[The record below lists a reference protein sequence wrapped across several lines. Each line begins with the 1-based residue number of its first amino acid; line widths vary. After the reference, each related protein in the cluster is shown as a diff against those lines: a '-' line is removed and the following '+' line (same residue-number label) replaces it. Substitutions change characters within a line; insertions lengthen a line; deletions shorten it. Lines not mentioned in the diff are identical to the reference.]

1 MIQRYGRWNQR
12 RRIAFT
18 LVELLVVIAII
29 GILVGLLLPAV
40 QAAREAARRCQCSNN
55 IAQLGLAVHHFEF
68 NREYLPAG
76 VTHNKGPIRNEPIGQ
91 HLSWTVSVL
100 PYLEQHNTFE
110 KTDQKLGAYAIENF
124 EAARARLPMLQCPS
138 NSYGPNPEENGTCH
152 YAGCHHDVE
161 APIDA
166 DNNGILFLN
175 SRLRY
180 SEILDG
186 GSNTILIGEKLV
198 DDAELG
204 WLSGTRATLRNTGS
218 MSQPP
223 RTPRPRINMPTYED
237 MDMETELEA
246 GMEEQVPPG
255 DSDQSTVPIDAISPA
270 VIPPEVIPS
279 TENPSNGIPSAVSPS
294 VKSPTPADVK
304 PSTDDAVPAN
314 PLGAKLAE
322 LLRVGGFGSYHT
334 GGANFVF
341 ADGSV
346 RFISQSIDV
355 ELYRNLGHR
364 KDGEIT
370 NLDW

>member
-1 MIQRYGRWNQR
+1 MRQKYNRTTPRKR
-12 RRIAFT
+12 VAFT

-55 IAQLGLAVHHFEF
+55 MAQLGLAVHHFEF

-76 VTHNKGPIRNEPIGQ
+76 VTHDKGPIRNEPIGQ
-91 HLSWTVSVL
+91 HLSWTVSLL
-100 PYLEQHNTFE
+100 PYLEQHNTYE
-110 KTDQKLGAYAIENF
+110 KIDQKLGAYAIENF
-124 EAARARLPMLQCPS
+124 EAAHARIPMFQCPS
-138 NSYGPNPEENGTCH
+138 NSYYPNPEENGTCH

-161 APIDA
+161 APIDS
-166 DNNGILFLN
+166 DNHGILFLN

-198 DDAELG
+198 DENELG
-204 WLSGTRATLRNTGS
+204 WISGTRATLRNTGS
-218 MSQPP
+218 FNQPA
-223 RTPRPRINMPTYED
+223 RTPRVRVNAPSYEG
-237 MDMETELEA
+237 MGMETEAEDGTGEA
-246 GMEEQVPPG
+246 VP
-255 DSDQSTVPIDAISPA
+255 DENNTSAVNADAVSTDAIPTDAIPPDAISPA
-270 VIPPEVIPS
+270 VITPEVIP
-279 TENPSNGIPSAVSPS
+279 PAAAP
-294 VKSPTPADVK
+294 PADDASAVK
-304 PSTDDAVPAN
+304 PSVAN
-314 PLGAKLAE
+314 PSAAKLSE

-346 RFISQSIDV
+346 RFLSLNIDV
-355 ELYRNLGHR
+355 ELYKNLGHR

>member
-1 MIQRYGRWNQR
+1 MRQKYNRSTSRKR
-12 RRIAFT
+12 VAFT

-55 IAQLGLAVHHFEF
+55 MAQLGLAVHHFEF

-76 VTHNKGPIRNEPIGQ
+76 VTHDKGPIRNEPIGQ
-91 HLSWTVSVL
+91 HLSWTVSLL
-100 PYLEQHNTFE
+100 PYLEQHNTYE
-110 KTDQKLGAYAIENF
+110 KIDQKLGAYAIENF
-124 EAARARLPMLQCPS
+124 EAAHARIPMFLCPS
-138 NSYGPNPEENGTCH
+138 NSYFPSSEENGTCH

-161 APIDA
+161 APIDS
-166 DNNGILFLN
+166 DNHGILFLN

-198 DDAELG
+198 DEKELG

-218 MSQPP
+218 FNQPA
-223 RTPRPRINMPTYED
+223 RTPRPRINAPSYEE
-237 MDMETELEA
+237 M
-246 GMEEQVPPG
+246 GMEMGDGMEDAVPG
-255 DSDQSTVPIDAISPA
+255 DSDAVPADTVPTDAIPPDAISPT
-270 VIPPEVIPS
+270 VITPEVIP
-279 TENPSNGIPSAVSPS
+279 
-294 VKSPTPADVK
+294 PTATPPADDASPVK
-304 PSTDDAVPAN
+304 PSVAN
-314 PLGAKLAE
+314 PSAAKLAE

-346 RFISQSIDV
+346 RFLSLNIDV
-355 ELYRNLGHR
+355 ELYKNLGHR

-370 NLDW
+370 NPDW

>member
-1 MIQRYGRWNQR
+1 MRQKYNRSTPRKLV
-12 RRIAFT
+12 AFT

-55 IAQLGLAVHHFEF
+55 MAQLGLAVHHFEF

-76 VTHNKGPIRNEPIGQ
+76 VTHDKGPIRNEPIGQ
-91 HLSWTVSVL
+91 HLSWTVSLL
-100 PYLEQHNTFE
+100 PYLEQHNTHE
-110 KTDQKLGAYAIENF
+110 KIDQKLGAYAIENF
-124 EAARARLPMLQCPS
+124 EAAHARIPMFQCPS
-138 NSYGPNPEENGTCH
+138 NSYYPNPEENGTCH

-161 APIDA
+161 APIDS
-166 DNNGILFLN
+166 DNHGILFLN

-198 DDAELG
+198 DEKELG

-218 MSQPP
+218 FNQPA
-223 RTPRPRINMPTYED
+223 RTPRVRINAPSYEE
-237 MDMETELEA
+237 M
-246 GMEEQVPPG
+246 GMEMESGMEDAIPGDPDAVPADAVPTEVVPPG
-255 DSDQSTVPIDAISPA
+255 AVNADAVPTDAIPTDAISPT
-270 VIPPEVIPS
+270 VITPEVIP
-279 TENPSNGIPSAVSPS
+279 
-294 VKSPTPADVK
+294 PTAAPPADDTSVVK
-304 PSTDDAVPAN
+304 PSAT
-314 PLGAKLAE
+314 KISE

-346 RFISQSIDV
+346 RFLSLNIDV
-355 ELYRNLGHR
+355 ELYKNLGHR

-370 NLDW
+370 NMDW